1 MKRIFKFRALKLCAA
16 VAALA
21 LLSGCSMKGFS
32 PEDTI
37 KAPGATGYYAGVQK
51 ALEQAVGNDIVLKY
65 PKVGANHSAFCS
77 GDFDGNGKDEVLAF
91 YQKKGESAVTRM
103 NLLSWENGKWK
114 SVQDLNPVGRELIE
128 AEISDLDL
136 DGAYEIITGWQIS
149 TAKTN
154 QLIIYKMEGGG
165 LVQRADETYNAFV
178 ICDID
183 NNGRDDVGIAV
194 IDAQS
199 KKANL
204 TFNDFENNTFKTE
217 SSIMLDG
224 GVTEYVNVIAS
235 EMDGKT
241 AVYLDGLKSSDVMIT
256 ELIYYENGVLFNP
269 FAKGDYAENT
279 VTARRNGRRCKD
291 VNGDGKIDIPL
302 AKPIAGYN
310 LVSGTGYYTDWSDY
324 DGKEFKS
331 VMAAWY
337 CTSEGY
343 YLILDEPW
351 KDGVTVIFDSEKGTA
366 VFCKWNS
373 ESKSAG
379 SEIFRIAVFDSNKF
393 SGQNDQNAEG
403 TDNSEE
409 ASAVGYIAL
418 AVSDNKTFAV
428 KFTDYSGE
436 YSVTYEQLKEKF
448 KFIVD

>member
-1 MKRIFKFRALKLCAA
+1 MRQTIEKVLKLCAA
-16 VAALA
+16 AVALA

-103 NLLSWENGKWK
+103 NLLSWENGNWK

-183 NNGRDDVGIAV
+183 NNGRDDVGIAI
-194 IDAQS
+194 IDSQS
-199 KKANL
+199 KKASL

-224 GVTEYVNVIAS
+224 GVTEYVNIIAS
-235 EMDGKT
+235 ETGGKT

-256 ELIYYENGVLFNP
+256 ELIYYENGALFNP
-269 FAKGDYAENT
+269 FAEGEYAQNT
-279 VTARRNGRRCKD
+279 FTARRSGRRCKD

-310 LVSGTGYYTDWSDY
+310 LVGGAGFYTDWSYY

-343 YLILDEPW
+343 YLILDESW

-366 VFCKWNS
+366 VFCRWNS
-373 ESKSAG
+373 QSKTAG
-379 SEIFRIAVFDSNKF
+379 SEIFRIAIFDSDKF
-393 SGQNDQNAEG
+393 SGESGQNAPEAE
-403 TDNSEE
+403 NSEE
-409 ASAVGYIAL
+409 VSTVGYIAL
-418 AVSDNKTFAV
+418 AVSDNRTFAV

-436 YSVTYEQLKEKF
+436 YSVTYEQLKAKF